1 MGATTLLLIRHAEVD
16 NGSEGGRLCGWLDLP
31 LSREGRQHLE
41 RVRAQGTRFA
51 RPDVLYSSP
60 LRRALQTASVLSQIW
75 QLALRCD
82 AGLREIHCG
91 ALEGWPIE
99 RVIQRHPGLWQ
110 RNLDQ
115 HDDEFTWPG
124 GESYRGFR
132 ARVLDTLER
141 MATRHPNARVAVVTH
156 AGVITQV
163 WNALEGR
170 PAAVWNRHRAPP
182 LAVTRV
188 AWSGGPRS
196 AADEGRL

>member
-1 MGATTLLLIRHAEVD
+1 MAATTLLLIRHAEVG

-31 LSREGRQHLE
+31 VSREGRQHLE
-41 RVRAQGTRFA
+41 RVRAQGTSIA

-60 LRRALQTASVLSQIW
+60 LRRALQTASLLGHIW
-75 QLALRCD
+75 RLVVRFD

-99 RVIQRHPGLWQ
+99 RIIRRHPDLWQ
-110 RNLDQ
+110 RNVDQ
-115 HDDEFTWPG
+115 HDDEFAWPE

-132 ARVLDTLER
+132 ARVLDTLGHI
-141 MATRHPNARVAVVTH
+141 AARHPNARVAVVTH

-163 WNALEGR
+163 WNALEGW
-170 PAAVWNRHRAPP
+170 PAAVWNRHRGPP

-188 AWSGGPRS
+188 AWSRGPVS
-196 AADEGRL
+196 ASDEGRL